1 MYLTFTNKNI
11 DIYFKEIKS
20 NESLTREDEITL
32 FTRIAK
38 GDKSAE
44 VEVFNKMSKLAVA
57 IAKTYTGSPELLED
71 LIQEANMGVLT
82 AIKKYDVALGYRF
95 SSYARWWM
103 KSYITTFLNNM
114 GMVHPSNTLVLDK
127 AKKIREVF
135 LKKNHREISECELL
149 DRLEEM
155 GVLVSDVNV
164 ITSVLVTSIDQRVD
178 EDEDTVASECGEFAE
193 RTSSRN
199 DYESE
204 IENQELSRK
213 IEVLMSRLTAREQT
227 LVRMRFGFTTGSEM
241 DFDSIA
247 MRWNEG
253 KSKYLLDENGNI
265 VLNNNRK
272 PKGNPE
278 YLTTERVR
286 QIVVA
291 AVKKMK

>member
-1 MYLTFTNKNI
+1 MYLTFRNRNI
-11 DIYFKEIKS
+11 DIYFKEIH
-20 NESLTREDEITL
+20 NNGSLTREEEVIL

-38 GDKSAE
+38 GDKAAE

-57 IAKTYTGSPELLED
+57 VAKTYTGEPELLED

-82 AIKKYDVALGYRF
+82 AISKYDVALGYRF

-103 KSYITTFLNNM
+103 KSYINTFLNNM
-114 GMVHPSNTLVLDK
+114 GVVHPSNTQVLDQ
-127 AKKIREVF
+127 AKKIREAF
-135 LKKNHREISECELL
+135 FKKNHREISEYELL
-149 DRLEEM
+149 DRLEKM
-155 GVLVSDVNV
+155 GVMVNDVTA
-164 ITSVLVTSIDQRVD
+164 ITTALVTSIDQKID
-178 EDEDTVASECGEFAE
+178 EDEDAVAGEYGEFAE

-204 IENQELSRK
+204 IENQDLSNRV
-213 IEVLMSRLTAREQT
+213 EVLMSRLTAREQT
-227 LVRMRFGFTTGSEM
+227 LVRMRFGFTTGREM
-241 DFDSIA
+241 DFESIA
-247 MRWNEG
+247 ERWNDG
-253 KSKYLLDENGNI
+253 KSKYLLDENGNT
-265 VLNNNRK
+265 VLNGNGK

>member
-193 RTSSRN
+193 RTSCRN

-265 VLNNNRK
+265 VLNNNGK

>member
-20 NESLTREDEITL
+20 NENLTREDEITL

-127 AKKIREVF
+127 AKKIREAF

-149 DRLEEM
+149 DKLEEM
-155 GVLVSDVNV
+155 GVLVSDVNA

-193 RTSSRN
+193 RTSCRN

-204 IENQELSRK
+204 IENQELSRQ

-247 MRWNEG
+247 MRWNDG

-265 VLNNNRK
+265 VLNNNGK

>member
-20 NESLTREDEITL
+20 NENLTREDEITL

-57 IAKTYTGSPELLED
+57 IAKTYTGTPELLED

-127 AKKIREVF
+127 AKKIREAF

-149 DRLEEM
+149 DRREEM
-155 GVLVSDVNV
+155 GVLVSDVNA

-193 RTSSRN
+193 RTSCRN

-253 KSKYLLDENGNI
+253 KSKYLLDGNGNI
-265 VLNNNRK
+265 VLNNNGK

>member
-1 MYLTFTNKNI
+1 MYLTFRNRNI
-11 DIYFKEIKS
+11 DIYFKEIH
-20 NESLTREDEITL
+20 NNGSLTREEEVIL

-57 IAKTYTGSPELLED
+57 VAKTYTGEPELLED

-82 AIKKYDVALGYRF
+82 AINKYDVALGYRF

-103 KSYITTFLNNM
+103 KSYINTFLNNM
-114 GMVHPSNTLVLDK
+114 GMVHPSNTQVLNQ
-127 AKKIREVF
+127 AKKIRETF
-135 LKKNHREISECELL
+135 LKKNHREISEYELL

-155 GVLVSDVNV
+155 GIVVNDVTA
-164 ITSVLVTSIDQRVD
+164 ITTTLITSIDQNVD
-178 EDEDTVASECGEFAE
+178 EDEDTVAGEYGEFAE

-213 IEVLMSRLTAREQT
+213 IEVLMSKLTAREQT
-227 LVRMRFGFTTGSEM
+227 LVRMRFGFATGSEM
-241 DFDSIA
+241 DFGSIA

-253 KSKYLLDENGNI
+253 KSKYLLDENGNT
-265 VLNNNRK
+265 VLNSNGK

>member
-20 NESLTREDEITL
+20 NENLTREDEITL

-127 AKKIREVF
+127 AKKIREAF

-155 GVLVSDVNV
+155 GVLVSDVNA

-193 RTSSRN
+193 RTSCKN

-204 IENQELSRK
+204 IENQELSRQ
-213 IEVLMSRLTAREQT
+213 IEVLMSRLTTREQT

-265 VLNNNRK
+265 VLNNNGK

>member
-20 NESLTREDEITL
+20 NENLTREDEITL

-127 AKKIREVF
+127 AKKIREAF

-155 GVLVSDVNV
+155 GVLVSDVNA
-164 ITSVLVTSIDQRVD
+164 ITTVLVTSIDQRVD

-193 RTSSRN
+193 RTSCRN
-199 DYESE
+199 EYESE
-204 IENQELSRK
+204 IENQELSRQ

-265 VLNNNRK
+265 VLNNNGK

>member
-20 NESLTREDEITL
+20 NENLTREDEITL

-57 IAKTYTGSPELLED
+57 IAKTYTGTPELLED

-95 SSYARWWM
+95 SSYARWWI

-114 GMVHPSNTLVLDK
+114 GMVHPSNTQVIDK

-135 LKKNHREISECELL
+135 FKKNHREISECELL

-155 GVLVSDVNV
+155 GVLVSDVNA
-164 ITSVLVTSIDQRVD
+164 ITTVLVSSIDQKID

-193 RTSSRN
+193 RTSCRN
-199 DYESE
+199 EYESE
-204 IENQELSRK
+204 IENQELSRQ

-265 VLNNNRK
+265 VLNNNGK

>member
-1 MYLTFTNKNI
+1 MYLTFRNRNI
-11 DIYFKEIKS
+11 DIYFKEIY
-20 NESLTREDEITL
+20 NNGSLTREEEVIL

-57 IAKTYTGSPELLED
+57 VAKTYTGEPELLED

-82 AIKKYDVALGYRF
+82 AISKYDVALGYRF

-103 KSYITTFLNNM
+103 KSYINTFLNNM
-114 GMVHPSNTLVLDK
+114 GMVHPSNTQVLDQ
-127 AKKIREVF
+127 AKKIRETF
-135 LKKNHREISECELL
+135 LKKNHREISEYELL
-149 DRLEEM
+149 DRLEKM
-155 GVLVSDVNV
+155 GIVVNDVTA
-164 ITSVLVTSIDQRVD
+164 ITTTLITSIDQNVD
-178 EDEDTVASECGEFAE
+178 EDEDTVVGEYGEFAE

-204 IENQELSRK
+204 IENQELYRK
-213 IEVLMSRLTAREQT
+213 IEVLMSRLTTREQT
-227 LVRMRFGFTTGSEM
+227 LVRMRFGFTTGREM
-241 DFDSIA
+241 DFESIA
-247 MRWNEG
+247 DRWNNG
-253 KSKYLLDENGNI
+253 KSKYLLDENGNT
-265 VLNNNRK
+265 VLNGKGK

>member
-20 NESLTREDEITL
+20 NENLTREDEITL

-114 GMVHPSNTLVLDK
+114 GMVHPSNTLILDK
-127 AKKIREVF
+127 AKKIRETF

-155 GVLVSDVNV
+155 GVLVSDVNA

-178 EDEDTVASECGEFAE
+178 EDEDTVACECGEFAE
-193 RTSSRN
+193 RTSCKN

-265 VLNNNRK
+265 VLNNNGK

>member
-1 MYLTFTNKNI
+1 
-11 DIYFKEIKS
+11 
-20 NESLTREDEITL
+20 
-32 FTRIAK
+32 
-38 GDKSAE
+38 
-44 VEVFNKMSKLAVA
+44 
-57 IAKTYTGSPELLED
+57 
-71 LIQEANMGVLT
+71 
-82 AIKKYDVALGYRF
+82 
-95 SSYARWWM
+95 
-103 KSYITTFLNNM
+103 M

-127 AKKIREVF
+127 AKKIREAF

-155 GVLVSDVNV
+155 GIVVNDVTA
-164 ITSVLVTSIDQRVD
+164 ITTTLITSIDQNVD
-178 EDEDTVASECGEFAE
+178 EDEDTVAGEYGEFAE

-204 IENQELSRK
+204 IENQDLSNRV
-213 IEVLMSRLTAREQT
+213 EVLMSRLTAREQT

-265 VLNNNRK
+265 VLNNNGK

>member
-20 NESLTREDEITL
+20 NENLTREDEITL

-127 AKKIREVF
+127 TKKIREAF

-155 GVLVSDVNV
+155 GVLVSDVNA

-193 RTSSRN
+193 RTSCRN

-265 VLNNNRK
+265 VLNNNGK

>member
-1 MYLTFTNKNI
+1 MYLTFRNRNI
-11 DIYFKEIKS
+11 DIYFKEIH
-20 NESLTREDEITL
+20 NNGSLTREEEVIL

-57 IAKTYTGSPELLED
+57 VAKTYTGEPELLED

-82 AIKKYDVALGYRF
+82 AISKYDVALGYRF
-95 SSYARWWM
+95 SSYAYWWM
-103 KSYITTFLNNM
+103 KAYINTFLNNM
-114 GMVHPSNTLVLDK
+114 GVVHPSNTQVLDQ
-127 AKKIREVF
+127 AKKIREAF
-135 LKKNHREISECELL
+135 FKKNHREISEYELL
-149 DRLEEM
+149 DRLEKM
-155 GVLVSDVNV
+155 GIMVNDVTA
-164 ITSVLVTSIDQRVD
+164 ITTALVTSIDQKID
-178 EDEDTVASECGEFAE
+178 EDEDTVAGEYGEFAE

-204 IENQELSRK
+204 IENQDLSNRV
-213 IEVLMSRLTAREQT
+213 EVLMSRLTAREQT
-227 LVRMRFGFTTGSEM
+227 LVRMRFGFTTGREM
-241 DFDSIA
+241 DFESIA
-247 MRWNEG
+247 ERWNDG
-253 KSKYLLDENGNI
+253 KSKYLLDENGNT
-265 VLNNNRK
+265 VLNGNGK

>member
-20 NESLTREDEITL
+20 NENLTREDEITL

-38 GDKSAE
+38 GDKSSE

-127 AKKIREVF
+127 AKKIRDAF

-155 GVLVSDVNV
+155 GVLVSDVNA

-247 MRWNEG
+247 MRWDEG

-265 VLNNNRK
+265 VLNNNGK

>member
-11 DIYFKEIKS
+11 EIYFKEIKS
-20 NESLTREDEITL
+20 NENLTREDEITL

-57 IAKTYTGSPELLED
+57 IAKTYTGTPELLED

-127 AKKIREVF
+127 AKKIREAF

-155 GVLVSDVNV
+155 GVLVSDVNA
-164 ITSVLVTSIDQRVD
+164 ITTVLVTSIDQRVD
-178 EDEDTVASECGEFAE
+178 EYEDTVASECGEFAE

-265 VLNNNRK
+265 VLNNNGK

-278 YLTTERVR
+278 YLTTERVS

-291 AVKKMK
+291 AIKKMK

>member
-20 NESLTREDEITL
+20 NENLTREDEITL

-57 IAKTYTGSPELLED
+57 IAKTYTGTPELLED

-114 GMVHPSNTLVLDK
+114 GMVHPSNTLVIDK
-127 AKKIREVF
+127 AKKIREAF

-155 GVLVSDVNV
+155 GVLVSDVNA
-164 ITSVLVTSIDQRVD
+164 ITSVLVTSIDQRID

-193 RTSSRN
+193 RTSCRN
-199 DYESE
+199 EYESE
-204 IENQELSRK
+204 IENQELSRQ

-227 LVRMRFGFTTGSEM
+227 LVRMRFGFTSGSEM

-265 VLNNNRK
+265 VLNNNGK

>member
-155 GVLVSDVNV
+155 GVLVSDVNA

-193 RTSSRN
+193 RTSCRN

-265 VLNNNRK
+265 VLNNNGK

>member
-11 DIYFKEIKS
+11 GIYFKEIKS
-20 NESLTREDEITL
+20 NENLTREDEITL

-127 AKKIREVF
+127 AKKIREAF

-155 GVLVSDVNV
+155 GVLVSDVNA

-241 DFDSIA
+241 DFDSIT

-265 VLNNNRK
+265 VLNNNGK

>member
-20 NESLTREDEITL
+20 NENLTREDEITL

-57 IAKTYTGSPELLED
+57 IAKTYTGTPELLED

-114 GMVHPSNTLVLDK
+114 GMVHPSNTQVLDK
-127 AKKIREVF
+127 AKKIREAF
-135 LKKNHREISECELL
+135 FKKNHREISECELL
-149 DRLEEM
+149 DKLEEM
-155 GVLVSDVNV
+155 GVLVSDVNA
-164 ITSVLVTSIDQRVD
+164 ITTVLVTSIDQRVD
-178 EDEDTVASECGEFAE
+178 EDEDTVAGEYGEFAE
-193 RTSSRN
+193 RTSCRN

-204 IENQELSRK
+204 IENQELSRQ
-213 IEVLMSRLTAREQT
+213 IEVLMSRLTTREQT

-265 VLNNNRK
+265 VLNNNGK

>member
-1 MYLTFTNKNI
+1 MYLTFRNRNI
-11 DIYFKEIKS
+11 DIYFKEIQS
-20 NESLTREDEITL
+20 NGSLTREEEIIL

-38 GDKSAE
+38 GDKSTE

-57 IAKTYTGSPELLED
+57 VAKTYTGEPELLED

-82 AIKKYDVALGYRF
+82 AISKYDVALGYRF

-103 KSYITTFLNNM
+103 KSYINTFLNHM
-114 GMVHPSNTLVLDK
+114 GVVHPSSNQILDQ
-127 AKKIREVF
+127 AKKIRESF
-135 LKKNHREISECELL
+135 FRKNHREISEYELL

-155 GVLVSDVNV
+155 GIVVNDVTAITTVL
-164 ITSVLVTSIDQRVD
+164 ITSIDQKID

-204 IENQELSRK
+204 IENQELSRT
-213 IEVLMSRLTAREQT
+213 IEDLLSRLTTREQT

-241 DFDSIA
+241 DFESIA
-247 MRWNEG
+247 DRWNEG
-253 KSKYLLDENGNI
+253 KSKYLLDENGNT
-265 VLNNNRK
+265 VLNNNGK

>member
-20 NESLTREDEITL
+20 NENLTREDEITL

-127 AKKIREVF
+127 AKKIREAF

-155 GVLVSDVNV
+155 GVLVSDVNA
-164 ITSVLVTSIDQRVD
+164 ITTVLVTSIDQRID

-193 RTSSRN
+193 RTSCRN

-247 MRWNEG
+247 MRWNDG

-265 VLNNNRK
+265 VLNNNGK

>member
-20 NESLTREDEITL
+20 NENLTREDEITL

-127 AKKIREVF
+127 AKKIREAF

-149 DRLEEM
+149 DKLEEM
-155 GVLVSDVNV
+155 GVLISDVNA

-193 RTSSRN
+193 RTSCRN

-265 VLNNNRK
+265 VLNNNGK

>member
-11 DIYFKEIKS
+11 DIYFKEIKN
-20 NESLTREDEITL
+20 NENLTREDEITL

-57 IAKTYTGSPELLED
+57 ITKTYTGTPELLED

-103 KSYITTFLNNM
+103 KSYITTFLNNI
-114 GMVHPSNTLVLDK
+114 GMVHPSNTQVLDK
-127 AKKIREVF
+127 AKKIREAF

-155 GVLVSDVNV
+155 GVLVSDVNA
-164 ITSVLVTSIDQRVD
+164 ITSVLVTSIDQKVD

-193 RTSSRN
+193 RTSCRN

-204 IENQELSRK
+204 IENQELSRQ

-247 MRWNEG
+247 MRWNGG

-265 VLNNNRK
+265 VLNNNGK

>member
-20 NESLTREDEITL
+20 NENLTREDEITL

-57 IAKTYTGSPELLED
+57 IAKIYTGSPELLED

-127 AKKIREVF
+127 AKKIREAF

-155 GVLVSDVNV
+155 GVLVSDVNA

-193 RTSSRN
+193 RTSCRN

-265 VLNNNRK
+265 VLNNNGK

>member
-20 NESLTREDEITL
+20 NENLTREDEITL

-127 AKKIREVF
+127 AKKIRETF
-135 LKKNHREISECELL
+135 LKKYHREISECELL
-149 DRLEEM
+149 DRLEEL
-155 GVLVSDVNV
+155 GLLGSDVNA

-193 RTSSRN
+193 RTSCKN

-265 VLNNNRK
+265 VLNNNGK

>member
-20 NESLTREDEITL
+20 NENLTREDEITL

-127 AKKIREVF
+127 AKKIREAF

-193 RTSSRN
+193 RTSCRN

-265 VLNNNRK
+265 VLNNNGK

>member
-20 NESLTREDEITL
+20 NENLTREDEITL

-127 AKKIREVF
+127 AKKIREAF

-155 GVLVSDVNV
+155 GVLVSDVNA
-164 ITSVLVTSIDQRVD
+164 ITSVLVSSIDQRID

-193 RTSSRN
+193 RTSCRN

-204 IENQELSRK
+204 IENQDLSRK

-265 VLNNNRK
+265 VLNNNGK

>member
-20 NESLTREDEITL
+20 NENLTREDEITL

-114 GMVHPSNTLVLDK
+114 GMVHPSNTLILDK
-127 AKKIREVF
+127 AKKIRETF

-155 GVLVSDVNV
+155 GVLVSDVNA

-193 RTSSRN
+193 RTSCRN

-241 DFDSIA
+241 DFDSIT

-265 VLNNNRK
+265 VLNNNGK

>member
-20 NESLTREDEITL
+20 NENLTREDEITL

-57 IAKTYTGSPELLED
+57 IAKTYTGTPDLLED

-114 GMVHPSNTLVLDK
+114 GMVHPSNTQVLDK
-127 AKKIREVF
+127 AKKIREAF
-135 LKKNHREISECELL
+135 FKKNHREISECELL
-149 DRLEEM
+149 DKLEEM
-155 GVLVSDVNV
+155 GVLVSDVNA
-164 ITSVLVTSIDQRVD
+164 ITTVLVTSIDQRID

-193 RTSSRN
+193 RTSCRN
-199 DYESE
+199 EYESE
-204 IENQELSRK
+204 IENQELSRQ

-265 VLNNNRK
+265 VLNNNGK

>member
-57 IAKTYTGSPELLED
+57 IAKTYTGTPELLED

-127 AKKIREVF
+127 AKKIREAF

-155 GVLVSDVNV
+155 GVLVSDVNA
-164 ITSVLVTSIDQRVD
+164 ITTVLVTSIDQRID

-193 RTSSRN
+193 ITSCRN

-213 IEVLMSRLTAREQT
+213 IEVLMSRLTTREQT

-265 VLNNNRK
+265 VLNNNGK